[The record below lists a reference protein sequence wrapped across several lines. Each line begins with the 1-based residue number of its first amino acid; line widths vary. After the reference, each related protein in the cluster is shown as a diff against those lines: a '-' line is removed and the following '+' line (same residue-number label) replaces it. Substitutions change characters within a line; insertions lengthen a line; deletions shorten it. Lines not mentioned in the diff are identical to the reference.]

1 MINYSVAVR
10 PNRGKDSAEY
20 PKKAYAAL
28 QLTDT
33 VTLEEFATHI
43 ADHGSVYSR
52 GDVYA
57 ILCQEVDCLREM
69 ILEGKKVMLGDLGA
83 FYPAVRSVGANSAAE
98 FTASNIKRL
107 TVNWARGQSLSNM
120 VDEATFRVTTSR
132 SVQSAAVAAQRA
144 ANGGDFTVSVSSAG
158 ITSDTSGSS
167 GSDTSDDDA
176 SGSGT
181 TPGSDTGG
189 SSSDDDL
196 GGGMV

>member
-167 GSDTSDDDA
+167 GSTSDDDTTGSGT

-181 TPGSDTGG
+181 SGG
-189 SSSDDDL
+189 GSSDDDL
-196 GGGMV
+196 GGGME

>member
-33 VTLEEFATHI
+33 VTLDEFATHI

-98 FTASNIKRL
+98 FTTSNIKRL

-167 GSDTSDDDA
+167 GSTSDDDTT
-176 SGSGT
+176 GSGT
-181 TPGSDTGG
+181 SGG
-189 SSSDDDL
+189 GTSGGGTSDDDL
-196 GGGMV
+196 GGGME

>member
-98 FTASNIKRL
+98 FTTSNIKRL

-167 GSDTSDDDA
+167 GSDTSDDDT
-176 SGSGT
+176 SGT
-181 TPGSDTGG
+181 DTNPGSDTGG